1 MNNGHCDKEK
11 RGTQSVHRSLFGVV
25 RPSEYFITTVNRNEW
40 GAHMSWANNHEGK
53 KLREVVTGRFGSTL
67 VISTCTFAFH
77 WMHLIMS
84 AKNESTVEH
93 VFFSNPAFIYS
104 I

>member
-67 VISTCTFAFH
+67 VISTFTFAFH
-77 WMHLIMS
+77 WMDAVSSCLQKMRVQW
-84 AKNESTVEH
+84 NT
-93 VFFSNPAFIYS
+93 FFFP
-104 I
+104 